1 LKFEEEYPS
10 LESFWRVVILFGRN
24 SASYKFSMAKSL
36 IEIIPS
42 GKSFITLEELA
53 VPFSK
58 NLISHLMIND
68 KQATSKS
75 SNMLSTCR
83 QYIAGEIS
91 HEQLIQKT
99 VKYGFVNV
107 LDAFH
112 VVNQDDIPV
121 KFFENDKKA
130 KQKGI
135 VITDDLF
142 KLKETNQFPNLNFE
156 VEARWRLVE
165 TAWSI
170 GVAPSLLQVKFEE
183 ETNLFY
189 LKDNQRRIDVTSGRD
204 ALNGYQKGKCFYCFD
219 DITIDPFSEDLAD
232 VDHYFPHILQSEL
245 NVNLNGVWNLVLA
258 CKSCNRGVNGK
269 FARVPKA
276 KFLDRLHKRNSFM
289 IDSHHPLRETL
300 INQSGKTEADRARF
314 LSEIDKQAINKLIHR
329 WQPVY
334 EFEAVF

>member
-1 LKFEEEYPS
+1 LRFEEEYPS
-10 LESFWRVVILFGRN
+10 LESFWRAIILFGRN

-36 IEIIPS
+36 IEMIPS

-53 VPFSK
+53 IPFSN
-58 NLISHLMIND
+58 NLIEHLKIND
-68 KQATSKS
+68 KQTTSQS
-75 SNMLSTCR
+75 STMLNACR
-83 QYIAGEIS
+83 QFIAGEITN
-91 HEQLIQKT
+91 EQLIQQT

-112 VVNQDDIPV
+112 VVNQGDIPV
-121 KFFENDKKA
+121 TFFENDKKA

-142 KLKETNQFPNLNFE
+142 KLKETNQFTNFNFE

-170 GVAPSLLQVKFEE
+170 GVAPSLIQVQFEE
-183 ETNLFY
+183 NSNLFY
-189 LKDNQRRIDVTSGRD
+189 INNNLRRIDVTSGRD

-219 DITIDPFSEDLAD
+219 DITIDPLSEDLAD
-232 VDHYFPHILQSEL
+232 VDHFFPYLIQSEL
-245 NVNLNGVWNLVLA
+245 NINLNGVWNLVLA
-258 CKSCNRGVNGK
+258 CKSCNRGANGK

-300 INQSGKTEADRARF
+300 INQSGKTEVEREKFLGDVDR
-314 LSEIDKQAINKLIHR
+314 QVINKLIHR

-334 EFEAVF
+334 EFEQVF